1 MRKVLSFDDVL
12 ITPKFSEVRSRAD
25 VNSKVDFL
33 GLNIIPIISSNMDSV
48 TTTPMALGMHMVG
61 AIGCLHR
68 FWSIEANVQSFNI
81 VRQSGAYTMVSV
93 GVGKKELER
102 AKSLVEAGAKHIV
115 LDIAHG
121 ASIQAVEQVK
131 KLRALYKDSI
141 YIIAGNFATAES
153 IQHFKSKLEDDKVD
167 AFKVGIGSG
176 SSCITR
182 VVTGCGYPAL
192 ASLLDIKDHN
202 DDIYSLPVIHV
213 SHLINEP
220 IILDGGIKTS
230 GDYAKALAA
239 GATAI
244 MCGQL
249 LAGADESPAKE
260 NTKLEIYKHESKI
273 GMPLTEKHILS
284 KQYRGSASEESYE
297 AQGKISSH
305 RTPEGE
311 SFTVA
316 LSGPVRNTIERL
328 DAGLRSAM
336 SYVGTNT
343 IKEFQEQAELVEI
356 TNAGQSES
364 RAHGAK

>member
-1 MRKVLSFDDVL
+1 MKKLLSFDDIL

-48 TTTPMALGMHMVG
+48 TSAPMALGMHKAG
-61 AIGCLHR
+61 AVGCLHR
-68 FWSIEANVQSFNI
+68 FWSVEANVQAFN
-81 VRQSGAYTMVSV
+81 VVKQSGAYTMVSV
-93 GVGKKELER
+93 GVGEKELER
-102 AKSLVEAGAKHIV
+102 AKALVEAGAKHIV

-141 YIIAGNFATAES
+141 YIIAGNFATAQS

-176 SSCITR
+176 SSCTTR
-182 VVTGCGYPAL
+182 IVTGCGWPAL
-192 ASLLDIKDHN
+192 ASLLDIKDYN

-230 GDYAKALAA
+230 GDYVKALAA

-244 MCGQL
+244 MCGKL
-249 LAGADESPAKE
+249 LAGADEAPIVEMYPGIIVKGAK
-260 NTKLEIYKHESKI
+260 T
-273 GMPLTEKHILS
+273 
-284 KQYRGSASEESYE
+284 YRGSASQESYKV
-297 AQGKISSH
+297 QDKVSSY

-311 SFTVA
+311 SFIVP
-316 LSGPVRNTIERL
+316 LSGPVKLTIERL
-328 DAGLRSAM
+328 DAGLRSAL
-336 SYVGTNT
+336 SYVGVNN
-343 IKEFQEQAELVEI
+343 IKDFQEQAELVEI

-364 RAHGAK
+364 RAHGIK